1 MSTKQF
7 SALYY
12 ISLERKLY
20 VVSESHGNDA
30 IYANYRAENLI
41 WTLKFYIKIICFYPN
56 DLFHSQSNAPKSF
69 LKDVIIFI
77 MITMKVQTRKSD
89 FQSNQKIQLSKFD
102 SKRPGAVNLTLY
114 QRFRKTNTDVG
125 HSHKGQ
131 N

>member
-20 VVSESHGNDA
+20 VVSESQGNDA
-30 IYANYRAENLI
+30 IYATYRAENLS
-41 WTLKFYIKIICFYPN
+41 WTLKFYIKTISFYPN
-56 DLFHSQSNAPKSF
+56 DSFQSQSNAPKSF
-69 LKDVIIFI
+69 LKDLIILI
-77 MITMKVQTRKSD
+77 MIIMKAQTRKSD

-102 SKRPGAVNLTLY
+102 SKRPDAVNLTLL
-114 QRFRKTNTDVG
+114 QRFRKTNTGVG

-131 N
+131 S